1 MAHEPED
8 LREFAFHRRIRA
20 ANADLGPEI
29 EIPPGDDMAMMR
41 FDDPRLLAAVDQ
53 CVMGRH
59 CRLDEDLHAVGRKA
73 VLRNLSDV
81 AAMAAAPVATLAS
94 ATLPDGT
101 THAEAERLFEGLR
114 TTGARFAAP
123 LIGGDLA
130 MHADRAHPAVIAVT
144 ILARPTLPNDRVI
157 RRGGS
162 RPGDLLAVTGE
173 LGGSLDADGGGRHL
187 DFPPRV
193 DEAIALARTMG
204 DGLVAM
210 LDTSDGVATDCVRLV
225 EAADQPIRCVL
236 DTSAIPARTDLDWR
250 RAISDGEDYELLFTC
265 RTPPPERI
273 GDLRVTVIGRV
284 EAREPNASPVLGR
297 IGDDLVDL
305 SGRGWEHASPR

>member
-1 MAHEPED
+1 MTHESED
-8 LREFAFHRRIRA
+8 LREFEFHRRIRA
-20 ANADLGPEI
+20 ANVDLGPEI

-81 AAMAAAPVATLAS
+81 AAMAATPVATLAS
-94 ATLPDGT
+94 ATLPGGT
-101 THAEAERLFEGLR
+101 TNADAERLFDGLR
-114 TTGARFAAP
+114 STAAKHAAP

-130 MHADRAHPAVIAVT
+130 MHADHNHPAVIAVT
-144 ILARPTLPNDRVI
+144 ILARPALPDDHVSKRS
-157 RRGGS
+157 GS

-193 DEAIALARTMG
+193 DEAILLARTMG

-210 LDTSDGVATDCVRLV
+210 LDTSDGIAADCVRLV
-225 EAADQPIRCVL
+225 EAADEPIRCVL
-236 DTSAIPARTDLDWR
+236 DTSAIPARSDLNWR

-273 GDLRVTVIGRV
+273 SDLRVTVIGRI
-284 EAREPNASPVLGR
+284 EAREPESSPVLGQTADGL
-297 IGDDLVDL
+297 IDLH
-305 SGRGWEHASPR
+305 GRGWEHASPR